1 MLIEHRFVAMIFG
14 RPMRVP
20 PNHSLDISG
29 TNIHANGVQP
39 HKLRFF
45 EDSCSLYEILG
56 DILATFY
63 TRLPEREE
71 HSTTQTEQ
79 LTHLT
84 RLDDRLTAWH
94 AAVPDYLRSTVRD
107 KSEIAS
113 HADAVVF
120 ARQANILHSR

>member
-1 MLIEHRFVAMIFG
+1 MLIELRFVAMIFG

-20 PNHSLDISG
+20 LNHSLDMSG
-29 TNIHANGVQP
+29 TNIHANSVQP

-45 EDSCSLYEILG
+45 EDSCGLHEILG

-63 TRLPEREE
+63 TRLPEREQ
-71 HSTTQTEQ
+71 HSTTKNE
-79 LTHLT
+79 LLNHLT

-94 AAVPDYLRSTVRD
+94 AAVPDYLRSPVRD

-113 HADAVVF
+113 HADAIVF